1 MRLFRR
7 LSVNNINSISYHLL
21 RANFISIISF
31 NHFKKKKKNCM
42 VDITLFMLW
51 IKVIINQRLYNL
63 TKRQNQDLNTESSS
77 PDYL

>member
-1 MRLFRR
+1 
-7 LSVNNINSISYHLL
+7 
-21 RANFISIISF
+21 
-31 NHFKKKKKNCM
+31 M

-63 TKRQNQDLNTESSS
+63 TKRQNQDLNTESSG